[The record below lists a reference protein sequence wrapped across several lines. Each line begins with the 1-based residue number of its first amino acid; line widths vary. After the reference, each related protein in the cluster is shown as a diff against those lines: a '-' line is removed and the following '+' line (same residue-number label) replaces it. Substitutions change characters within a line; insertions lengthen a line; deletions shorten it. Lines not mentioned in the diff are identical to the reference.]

1 MASFYTT
8 VSRIGQLAGGL
19 DVAQKTKAKEIAAKN
34 EQIRQF
40 NAGLQKD
47 YDIAGTK
54 ESGLDTRNL
63 RSNLATITSANIRA
77 GGKGSLKL
85 NDFDNLNDVITSNIM
100 GLGILDQNYFD
111 SDGNIKSGYGAS
123 LGTLQNIIRDKIINS
138 GVQNDMGAI
147 QGIISDTVTQLGPTI
162 SPIDKNLFTENTGGA
177 LGFNEKITNQITGLK
192 NQYNKPETDQS
203 AFIRNLRQSLMRDYK
218 SAPLVNQ
225 IISMIIAG
233 N

>member
-40 NAGLQKD
+40 NLGMTKD
-47 YDIAGTK
+47 YDIAKMDLAGK
-54 ESGLDTRNL
+54 NQRNL
-63 RSNLATITSANIRA
+63 NTNLTTLGSAKIRA

-85 NDFDNLNDVITSNIM
+85 NDFGNLNDVITSNIM
-100 GLGILDQNYFD
+100 GLGVLDAEYFD

-123 LGTLQNIIRDKIINS
+123 LGSLQNIIRDKIINS

-147 QGIISDTVTQLGPTI
+147 QKIITDTVSQLGPSV
-162 SPIDKNLFTENTGGA
+162 SPLNNPMFGDETGGK
-177 LGFNEKITNQITGLK
+177 LGFGGSVGEQVQKLK
-192 NQYNKPETDQS
+192 NKYSEEPDKEI
-203 AFIRNLRQSLMRDYK
+203 FIKNLRQRLMQEYQ

-225 IISMIIAG
+225 IINMIIAG

>member
-40 NAGLQKD
+40 NLGLTKD
-47 YDIAGTK
+47 YDIAKMDLAGK
-54 ESGLDTRNL
+54 NQRNL
-63 RSNLATITSANIRA
+63 NTNLTTLGSAKIRA

-85 NDFDNLNDVITSNIM
+85 NDFGNLNDIITSNIM
-100 GLGILDQNYFD
+100 GLGVLDADYFD

-147 QGIISDTVTQLGPTI
+147 QDIITDTVSQLGPSV
-162 SPIDKNLFTENTGGA
+162 SPLKKFYEFGTGGELSFGGQVGDQIRA
-177 LGFNEKITNQITGLK
+177 LQ
-192 NQYNKPETDQS
+192 NQYKKPETDQPT
-203 AFIRNLRQSLMRDYK
+203 FIKNLRQRLMQEYK

-225 IISMIIAG
+225 IINMIIAG

>member
-19 DVAQKTKAKEIAAKN
+19 DVAQKTKEKEIAAKN

-40 NAGLQKD
+40 NLGLTKD
-47 YDIAGTK
+47 YDIAKMDLAGK
-54 ESGLDTRNL
+54 NQRNL
-63 RSNLATITSANIRA
+63 NTNLTTLGSAKIRA

-147 QGIISDTVTQLGPTI
+147 QGIITDTVSQLGPTI
-162 SPIDKNLFTENTGGA
+162 SPINKNLFTENTGGA
-177 LGFNEKITNQITGLK
+177 LGFNETITKQITGLK
-192 NQYNKPETDQS
+192 EQYNKPETDQP
-203 AFIRNLRQSLMRDYK
+203 AFIKNLRQRLMQDYQ

-225 IISMIIAG
+225 IINMIIAG